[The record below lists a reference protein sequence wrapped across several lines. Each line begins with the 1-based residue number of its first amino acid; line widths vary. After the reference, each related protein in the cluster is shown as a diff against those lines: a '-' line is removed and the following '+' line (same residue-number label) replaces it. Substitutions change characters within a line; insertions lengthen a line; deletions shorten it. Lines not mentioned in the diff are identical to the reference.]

1 MQRPRLYQVV
11 PRKDYTVVLFYDNG
25 EIKLYDCRW
34 IKEET
39 GVFEKIRGLHSFLEL
54 CTVMN
59 GTLAWDISGKRDPY
73 NCIDICP
80 DTVYQESRK
89 IHRQYLRE
97 YLKPA

>member
-1 MQRPRLYQVV
+1 MQRPQLYQVY
-11 PRKDYTVVLFYDNG
+11 PQEDYTVVLFYDNG
-25 EIKLYDCRW
+25 EIRLYDCGW
-34 IKEET
+34 IKTET
-39 GVFEKIRGLHSFLEL
+39 GVFEQIKEMPSFREL

-89 IHRQYLRE
+89 INRE
-97 YLKPA
+97 YYRKTA